1 MSLEVQT
8 TGDVAVVKLATHSL
22 NDTNLQDVGEQ
33 LFRLVE
39 EQEQRNLHLDL
50 SDVRFVPSMGLGKL
64 VALNKKVRGAGGHLA
79 LVNVPAPVYEVIQ
92 ATRLDKLLD
101 VRRKEAG

>member
-1 MSLEVQT
+1 M
-8 TGDVAVVKLATHSL
+8 AVVKLAAHSL

-39 EQEQRNLHLDL
+39 EQGRRDLHLDFA
-50 SDVRFVPSMGLGKL
+50 DVQTVPSMGLGKL
-64 VALNKKVRGAGGHLA
+64 VALNKKVRGVGGHLA
-79 LVNVPAPVYEVIQ
+79 LVNVPPPVYEVIQ

>member
-8 TGDVAVVKLATHSL
+8 TDDLAVVKLTSHSL
-22 NDTNLQDVGEQ
+22 NDTNVQDLGEQ

-39 EQEQRNLHLDL
+39 EQGQRNLHLDL

-64 VALNKKVRGAGGHLA
+64 VALNKKVRGVGGHLA
-79 LVNVPAPVYEVIQ
+79 LVNVPASVYEAIQ

-101 VRRKEAG
+101 VRLKEAG